1 MTQEGFSTP
10 EVCTITKL
18 PYGTLFDWMK
28 SGLVAPSITKPQ
40 GRGKHAR
47 WGFKDVVAIQTV
59 QKLREHGVSFQGLRK
74 VVQYIQSHLD
84 IENPLSECWLATDGQ
99 EVYMLDG
106 DALLSL
112 LRKRGQRTLFH
123 LLNMRETTKAL
134 RAKVIRLE
142 PSRRQK
148 AHAAEDAQ
156 VVQKNAARQVG

>member
-1 MTQEGFSTP
+1 
-10 EVCTITKL
+10 
-18 PYGTLFDWMK
+18 
-28 SGLVAPSITKPQ
+28 
-40 GRGKHAR
+40 
-47 WGFKDVVAIQTV
+47 
-59 QKLREHGVSFQGLRK
+59 
-74 VVQYIQSHLD
+74 
-84 IENPLSECWLATDGQ
+84 
-99 EVYMLDG
+99 MLDG

-123 LLNMRETTKAL
+123 LLNMRETTKKL